1 MKTWQIGR
9 CQELD
14 KFGRYFVNV
23 RNPPSPIMFI
33 LVNCVL
39 KNDSFLSERD
49 LAMSKMII
57 FLLLF
62 SQLSIG

>member
-1 MKTWQIGR
+1 MKPWQIGR

-33 LVNCVL
+33 LVDCVL

-49 LAMSKMII
+49 LAVKMIT